1 LPATQR
7 PAHNWF
13 GCRGGREEILGTL
26 YVVGTPIGNLEDIT
40 LRALRVLAEVDLIAA
55 EDTRVTRVLLNH
67 HGIRTPLAPF
77 HEFSRAAAVDK
88 LLARLQ
94 QGDVALVSDAG
105 MPGISDPGY
114 RLVRGAIDAGLEVVP
129 VPGPSAVIA
138 ALAVS
143 GLPTHSFTF
152 VGFLPRKSG
161 QRRRLFEQQRE
172 RGETLVAFESP
183 HRLLAALNDLAAV
196 LPERQTAV
204 ARELTKRFEQ
214 VVRGTASV
222 ALAAFQSHPPR
233 GEITLLVAGRAS
245 AEVES

>member
-1 LPATQR
+1 
-7 PAHNWF
+7 
-13 GCRGGREEILGTL
+13 
-26 YVVGTPIGNLEDIT
+26 
-40 LRALRVLAEVDLIAA
+40 
-55 EDTRVTRVLLNH
+55 
-67 HGIRTPLAPF
+67 
-77 HEFSRAAAVDK
+77 
-88 LLARLQ
+88 
-94 QGDVALVSDAG
+94 

-114 RLVRGAIDAGLEVVP
+114 RLVRGALDAGHAVVP

-183 HRLLAALNDLAAV
+183 HRLLASLRDLAAV
-196 LPERQTAV
+196 LPSRQTAI

-214 VVRGTASV
+214 VVRGSAAEV
-222 ALAAFQSHPPR
+222 LAAFEAGPPR

-245 AEVES
+245 AETES